1 MDAAADGVVLYT
13 AIPLAVMM
21 IADGLGGQRAA
32 EIGAGLVV
40 AALVGV
46 PMLLID
52 LRARLRAKL
61 EG

>member
-1 MDAAADGVVLYT
+1 MDVAADGVVLFT

-21 IADGLGGQRAA
+21 IADGVGGQRAA
-32 EIGAGLVV
+32 EIVAGLVV

-52 LRARLRAKL
+52 LRARLRARLK
-61 EG
+61 G